1 MKFGL
6 RYCNTGRFIDSAHAV
21 ELIVAAEE
29 AGFDSAWTV
38 EHTVIPELH
47 ASKYPYS
54 ADGRMAGDRYDLP
67 LPDPLI
73 WMAYVAAH
81 TTRIKLGTGILILPQ
96 HNPVV
101 VAKQIATLDL
111 MSGSRVLLGIGVG
124 WMREEFD
131 VIGASF
137 DDRAARTDEYVAV
150 MRALWSRQ
158 KASF

>member
-1 MKFGL
+1 
-6 RYCNTGRFIDSAHAV
+6 
-21 ELIVAAEE
+21 
-29 AGFDSAWTV
+29 
-38 EHTVIPELH
+38 
-47 ASKYPYS
+47 
-54 ADGRMAGDRYDLP
+54 
-67 LPDPLI
+67 
-73 WMAYVAAH
+73 MAYVAAH

-150 MRALWSRQ
+150 MRALWSQQ
-158 KASF
+158 KASFYGDFFSL